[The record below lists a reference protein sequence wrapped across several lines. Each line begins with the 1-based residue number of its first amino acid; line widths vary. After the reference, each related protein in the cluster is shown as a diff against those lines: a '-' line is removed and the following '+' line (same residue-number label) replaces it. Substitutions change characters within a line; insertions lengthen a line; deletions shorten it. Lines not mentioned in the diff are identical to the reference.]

1 MGAILL
7 DILILDERAFVGR
20 AFLVAG
26 IGVRKNKE
34 SKKLED
40 LQRLRGVVFDGE
52 SLSSVEGEGVLDE
65 PGECQEG

>member
-20 AFLVAG
+20 VFLVAN
-26 IGVRKNKE
+26 IGVRKKKE

-40 LQRLRGVVFDGE
+40 LPCHRGVVFDGE

-65 PGECQEG
+65 PGVEQE